1 MNAKVAVLKTTPQ
14 TVVRDIPRL
23 VDLAGMRSELSP
35 EATTLL
41 KINISWHVYY
51 PACSTSPW
59 QLEGVI
65 QSLLAS
71 GFKKEKILAAQNST
85 VVVDPHVGVKNN
97 KLEPL
102 LDKYGIKN
110 IWLNDPESETDWI
123 RYEKDP
129 QGASSPSMHGWL
141 N

>member
-59 QLEGVI
+59 QLEGMI
-65 QSLLAS
+65 QALLAS

-102 LDKYGIKN
+102 LDQYGIRT
-110 IWLNDPESETDWI
+110 IWLNDPESEATGSATS
-123 RYEKDP
+123 RR
-129 QGASSPSMHGWL
+129 GRCSF
-141 N
+141 

>member
-59 QLEGVI
+59 QLEGMI
-65 QSLLAS
+65 QALLAA

-97 KLEPL
+97 KLE
-102 LDKYGIKN
+102 
-110 IWLNDPESETDWI
+110 
-123 RYEKDP
+123 
-129 QGASSPSMHGWL
+129 
-141 N
+141 